1 MTIKTTAEK
10 ENDARKENKNLIVE
24 RDEAIKKAKQAEES
38 AKIAYMTAF
47 RENNAEITELRNQI
61 RVMKKAL
68 GISEEAKYDEV
79 RRQLKDLGLL
89 HKEHENYYR

>member
-1 MTIKTTAEK
+1 
-10 ENDARKENKNLIVE
+10 
-24 RDEAIKKAKQAEES
+24 
-38 AKIAYMTAF
+38 MTAF

-89 HKEHENYYR
+89 HKEQENYYR